1 MGPSADRSNPAG
13 ISVLLGIQIGGR
25 RLESVVWP
33 LGDKDCGVIESK
45 LGFIVLLASMGQ
57 STNPLSFFSQCFL
70 IWSLYLLVN
79 CALRCYVYASL
90 VY

>member
-33 LGDKDCGVIESK
+33 LEDKDCGVIEGK
-45 LGFIVLLASMGQ
+45 LGFIVFLAS
-57 STNPLSFFSQCFL
+57 T
-70 IWSLYLLVN
+70 
-79 CALRCYVYASL
+79 R
-90 VY
+90 

>member
-33 LGDKDCGVIESK
+33 LGDKDLWGHRGHTWVHCPPGLNGAINNSSF
-45 LGFIVLLASMGQ
+45 LFQ
-57 STNPLSFFSQCFL
+57 SVFSICWLF
-70 IWSLYLLVN
+70 VN
-79 CALRCYVYASL
+79 
-90 VY
+90 